1 MAVTLVDA
9 ADSRRTLRANWWRWR
24 PLVGHIGES
33 GIVDA
38 GRIEQMGYNANAE
51 ITNDEAHAI
60 AGHLEQSV
68 LSRMELGQRLML
80 EGTVTSEPDDATF
93 YKDPEE
99 WERNY
104 SLEYEW
110 LVGFIEFCRE
120 SNGFSVQ

>member
-1 MAVTLVDA
+1 M
-9 ADSRRTLRANWWRWR
+9 
-24 PLVGHIGES
+24 
-33 GIVDA
+33 DA

-68 LSRMELGQRLML
+68 LSRMEPGQRLML

-104 SLEYEW
+104 SLEYEMADPPEPAVA
-110 LVGFIEFCRE
+110 LGFIEFCRE